1 VDGCRGGEME
11 RGKTQDGMREGDEE
25 RTKKWIRN
33 LWMDTNVGLKRF
45 VHLSLS
51 TRLYTLSL
59 CITLNGR

>member
-1 VDGCRGGEME
+1 ME

-25 RTKKWIRN
+25 RTKKWIRS

-51 TRLYTLSL
+51 TRLYALSL